1 MSNPVEGNYSVNRN
15 SELDDWLKFYNTDR
29 THQGKV
35 CNGRTPFATLLDGK
49 RIWAEKNLAQI

>member
-1 MSNPVEGNYSVNRN
+1 
-15 SELDDWLKFYNTDR
+15 ELQLDLDGWLKFYNTER

>member
-1 MSNPVEGNYSVNRN
+1 MIVIHDVESAEGVYYLSLE
-15 SELDDWLKFYNTDR
+15 ELQIDLGEWLKFYNTDR

-49 RIWAEKNLAQI
+49 